1 MDCKTSVYIVLV
13 VLDVVALL
21 IYKMSAPGAEMID
34 YIAGKRK
41 SVDTLAIVWTVVL
54 LLFIIVPYFLVAA
67 FCGGGGGKKSDA
79 SASSK
84 RASK

>member
-13 VLDVVALL
+13 VLDVIALL

-41 SVDTLAIVWTVVL
+41 SASAIAIVWTVVM
-54 LLFIIVPYFLVAA
+54 LLFIIVPYFFVAA
-67 FCGGGGGKKSDA
+67 FCGGSAKKPDAGG
-79 SASSK
+79 K
-84 RASK
+84 RASR